1 MSNPFRA
8 CYLFEKQP
16 QRGRRDSRQAGTSA
30 RWQERTDE
38 EAGLPRKPSQVAVL
52 AEPAA
57 PTHAV
62 SRAGTSTLTSIAAE
76 AGVSVSTVSKVLN
89 GRTDVAPATRERI
102 GLLLRRRGYQPGS
115 KLGFGVVDLLL
126 GAGLH
131 LHGAPAHSPWA
142 EELIQGAAEAA
153 AEAGYSVVVSAVSSA
168 DEFRRWLELAAV
180 RGTIGALSVLH
191 LPRGAELQ
199 QLAAAGIPVVV
210 IDPAEEPGPDTR
222 SVGTTNWQGALTATR
237 HLIELG
243 HRRIAAIAG
252 PASLWSSQARLD
264 GYRAAMFGAGLAV
277 DDRLICRDMFTV
289 KGGRRQ
295 AAHLL
300 SLTDRP
306 TAIVAANDN
315 QAFGVLQ
322 ALRDLGLRAPEDLSV
337 VGFDDVV
344 FATWAAPPLTTVRQ
358 PLAAMAATAFRMLR
372 ASGSGAAQAHHV
384 ELATTLV
391 IRDSTA
397 PPPGSA
403 R

>member
-1 MSNPFRA
+1 M
-8 CYLFEKQP
+8 
-16 QRGRRDSRQAGTSA
+16 
-30 RWQERTDE
+30 
-38 EAGLPRKPSQVAVL
+38 PRKPGRVAVP
-52 AEPAA
+52 AEFAAPAA
-57 PTHAV
+57 HAA
-62 SRAGTSTLTSIAAE
+62 SRASASTLTSIAAE

-102 GLLLRRRGYQPGS
+102 GLLLRRYGYQPGS
-115 KLGFGVVDLLL
+115 TLGFGVVDLLL

-131 LHGAPAHSPWA
+131 LPWTARNSPWA
-142 EELIQGAAEAA
+142 ERLIQGATEAA
-153 AEAGYSVVVSAVSSA
+153 AEAGYSVVVNTVSSA
-168 DEFRRWLELAAV
+168 SEFHRWLELAAV
-180 RGTIGALSVLH
+180 RGTYGALSVLH

-199 QLAAAGIPVVV
+199 QLTAAGIPVVV
-210 IDPAEEPGPDTR
+210 IDPAEEPGPDIR
-222 SVGTTNWQGALTATR
+222 SVGTTNWQGGLTATR

-252 PASLWSSQARLD
+252 SAGLWSSQARLD
-264 GYRAAMFGAGLAV
+264 GYRAAMLEAGLAV
-277 DDRLICRDMFTV
+277 DDRLICRDNFTV
-289 KGGRRQ
+289 TGGRRQ
-295 AAHLL
+295 AARLL
-300 SLTDRP
+300 ALTDRP

-337 VGFDDVV
+337 VGFDDVL
-344 FATWAAPPLTTVRQ
+344 ATWAAPPLTTVRQ

-397 PPPGSA
+397 PPPASA

>member
-1 MSNPFRA
+1 M
-8 CYLFEKQP
+8 
-16 QRGRRDSRQAGTSA
+16 RRLGV
-30 RWQERTDE
+30 
-38 EAGLPRKPSQVAVL
+38 PRKPTHMGMQ
-52 AEPAA
+52 AEPAPPA
-57 PTHAV
+57 RAA
-62 SRAGTSTLTSIAAE
+62 SRAGAGTLTSIAAE

-126 GAGLH
+126 GAGL
-131 LHGAPAHSPWA
+131 GVPWTAGYSPWA
-142 EELIQGAAEAA
+142 EQLIHGATEAA
-153 AEAGYSVVVSAVSSA
+153 AEAGYSVVVNAVSSA
-168 DEFRRWLELAAV
+168 SEFQRWLELATV
-180 RGTIGALSVLH
+180 RGTYGALSVLQ

-199 QLAAAGIPVVV
+199 QLGAAGIPVVA
-210 IDPAEEPGPDTR
+210 IDPAEEPGPDIR
-222 SVGTTNWQGALTATR
+222 SVGTTNWQGGLTATR
-237 HLIELG
+237 HLTELG

-252 PASLWSSQARLD
+252 PVGFWSSQARLD
-264 GYRAAMFGAGLAV
+264 GHRAAMLEAGLAA
-277 DDRLICRDMFTV
+277 DERLICRDRFSV
-289 KGGRRQ
+289 GGGRRQ

-300 SLTDRP
+300 SLADRP
-306 TAIVAANDN
+306 TAIVAGNDS

-337 VGFDDVV
+337 VGFDDVPV
-344 FATWAAPPLTTVRQ
+344 AAWAAPPLTTVKQ

-372 ASGSGAAQAHHV
+372 ASGSGTAQAHHV

-397 PPPGSA
+397 PPPASA